1 MHTTSMFKQY
11 KQLNDIR
18 VYSIQTYEKKISHDY
33 YCQIVTHEVC
43 DVDLTYERIQQLEKK
58 DKKEEDTKEVVSE
71 KTTQKEG
78 KQVSLS

>member
-1 MHTTSMFKQY
+1 
-11 KQLNDIR
+11 
-18 VYSIQTYEKKISHDY
+18 
-33 YCQIVTHEVC
+33 
-43 DVDLTYERIQQLEKK
+43 LEKK